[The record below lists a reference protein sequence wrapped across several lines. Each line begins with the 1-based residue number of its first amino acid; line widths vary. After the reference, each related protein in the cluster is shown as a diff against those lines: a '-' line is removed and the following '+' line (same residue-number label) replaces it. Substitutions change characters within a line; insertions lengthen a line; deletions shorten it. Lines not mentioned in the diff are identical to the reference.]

1 MKRLKEPPRK
11 KTMRIKYSIFLF
23 FLCFLFLLFSPLTL
37 SCYERIISLSPQVTE
52 SIYLIGAEQRLIA
65 NTTFCKRPPDAL
77 KKEKI
82 GTPQRPELEKIVSL
96 KPDLVIAAQE
106 ANDFWFVERIKKIGI
121 NTFFFKRPKDFKDLS
136 HNFFVLGK
144 LLKKEET
151 AKKIIMDVKQKL
163 HKDVKSKQFGVLWQI
178 GSGPVVVATNTSF
191 VNDIIEYSGGKNIIN
206 SEVPY
211 MRISIE
217 EIIKNPPQVI
227 VLMDMGYSIQEEEKR
242 WKKYLKDPVF
252 VVLDPY
258 VASSPTPVTFL
269 EAVTRLKEARNF

>member
-1 MKRLKEPPRK
+1 
-11 KTMRIKYSIFLF
+11 MRIKYSIFIFSLF
-23 FLCFLFLLFSPLTL
+23 FLPLFFQPLHL
-37 SCYERIISLSPQVTE
+37 SGYERIISLSPQITE
-52 SIYLIGAEQRLIA
+52 SIYLIGAEKTLIA

-96 KPDLVIAAQE
+96 KPDLVMAAQE
-106 ANDFWFVERIKKIGI
+106 ANDPWFVERIKRLGI
-121 NTFFFKRPKDFKDLS
+121 NTVFFKRPKDFKDLS
-136 HNFFVLGK
+136 HNFLVLGR

-151 AKKIIMDVKQKL
+151 AKKIVMDVKQRL
-163 HKDVKSKQFGVLWQI
+163 HKNVKSRQFGVLWQV
-178 GSGPVVVATNTSF
+178 GSGPIVVATNASF

-211 MRISIE
+211 MRVSIE
-217 EIIKNPPQVI
+217 EVIKNPPQVI
-227 VLMDMGYSIQEEEKR
+227 VLMAMGYSTEEEKKR
-242 WKKYLKDPVF
+242 WKKYLKDLAF

-269 EAVTRLKEARNF
+269 EAVTRLKGAGNF